1 MALESS
7 AKVIMEDLDAALEAF
22 RDDSF
27 DNVNI
32 FSNRIMSDATLIDT
46 NLFLLGFFLK
56 DVAFTFGLLKT
67 RQMAMPYS
75 TAKSHGFKFIE
86 LLRKSLSSFDEE
98 KLWKEFHKY
107 KNVIRK
113 FEMNEFENKSY
124 SNNIDFTKKAFSWLF
139 DYLKTNKEVLLDSQN
154 LLLKGILNEM
164 HRIFRVN
171 SGNLSEIILMS
182 LTEALDRYY
191 EYVRRIYSRPD
202 ARIEEEKVQ
211 KDIFPYIS
219 QIEKACFPKI
229 NFSEVHSILWNL
241 VKGWREFFIQ
251 RMELLP
257 LRVSFE
263 KGVEM
268 PEELKKRLSE
278 GMTKILE
285 KET

>member
-1 MALESS
+1 
-7 AKVIMEDLDAALEAF
+7 MEDLDAALEAF

-86 LLRKSLSSFDEE
+86 LLRKSPSSFDEE

-241 VKGWREFFIQ
+241 VKGWRELFIQ